1 MRYYAVAIAIAVA
14 TLTASSRD
22 VRAQPTPVDL
32 ATLPTSTEPPDVV
45 LFTFGPGER
54 IFERFGHAALC
65 LRYGADDA
73 RAVCFNY
80 GVTDFDSG
88 WGLTWSFLRG
98 TQRFWVDPENWGTMI
113 GFYEREDRDIW
124 RQDLALTPTQ
134 RRAVETA
141 LHRGLEPANREYDY
155 DHFFDN
161 CTTRLRDVIDAAVD
175 GKLRAGATGDY
186 PLSFRQIGH
195 RGLVVVPALYALAD
209 FVVGRTI
216 DATPTAWQAMFYP
229 DVLRH
234 QVAVELG
241 APPVLVNARKGPP
254 FPTEGTTGRLAMFL
268 LGLGCALPIGLAR
281 WRRRFERVA
290 LGWTTFYLGLWGLV
304 IWTLVAMSSIPALRW
319 NEAVLVLVP
328 LDLALPLFSVTGRRR
343 YARIRIACLL
353 AVSALAAIGVL
364 HQPLFVPI
372 SWALVPLAIIA
383 FW

>member
-1 MRYYAVAIAIAVA
+1 MRTAVAIAIAVVA
-14 TLTASSRD
+14 LAAGSRD
-22 VRAQPTPVDL
+22 VRAQPTPVDP
-32 ATLPTSTEPPDVV
+32 ATLPTSAEAPDVI
-45 LFTFGPGER
+45 LFTFGPGDR

-88 WGLTWSFLRG
+88 WVLTWNFLRG
-98 TQRFWVDPENWGTMI
+98 TQRFWVDPENWETMLR
-113 GFYEREDRDIW
+113 FYEREDRDIW
-124 RQDLALTPTQ
+124 RQDLALTPAQ
-134 RRAVETA
+134 RRAVEAA
-141 LHRGLEPANREYDY
+141 LHRALEPANREYDY

-161 CTTRLRDVIDAAVD
+161 CTTRLRDVIDRAVG
-175 GKLRAGATGDY
+175 GKLSAGATGDY
-186 PLSFRQIGH
+186 PLSFRQLGH
-195 RGLVVVPALYALAD
+195 RGLVELPALYALAD
-209 FVVGRTI
+209 FVAGRTI
-216 DATPTAWQAMFYP
+216 DATPTVWQAMFYP

-241 APPVLVNARKGPP
+241 ATPTLVNARKGPP
-254 FPTEGTTGRLAMFL
+254 FPTEGTTGRLAMFVI
-268 LGLGCALPIGLAR
+268 GLGCALPIGLAR
-281 WRRRFERVA
+281 WRRRLERVA

-304 IWTLVAMSSIPALRW
+304 IWSLVAMSSIPALRW

-328 LDLALPLFSVTGRRR
+328 LDLALPLFSVASRRR
-343 YARIRIACLL
+343 YARIRIAGLL

-372 SWALVPLAIIA
+372 SWPLVPLAIIA